1 MKFSETNAYRARA
14 ANCLHQSDLN
24 TDAKLKKYW
33 EDLADDW
40 LALADVLVEKDRRGK
55 IIH

>member
-14 ANCLHQSDLN
+14 ANCRYQADLN

-40 LALADVLVEKDRRGK
+40 LALADVVVEKDRRGK
-55 IIH
+55 VMH